1 MNQNAAQLVQLMNN
15 QRPKK
20 FMQTLLKEIEI
31 NTSAIESFFFP
42 SGTKIGG
49 DTFLEFIKLK
59 SVSFQEDSTLEKFF
73 RILNNRAQDY
83 YNACSRC

>member
-1 MNQNAAQLVQLMNN
+1 MNQNAAPLVQLMNN

-31 NTSAIESFFFP
+31 NTFNTSAIESVFFL

-59 SVSFQEDSTLEKFF
+59 
-73 RILNNRAQDY
+73 
-83 YNACSRC
+83 